1 MPAGT
6 QSSRGR
12 SSDSEEDNIRVCFK
26 SQDGSRDFFKVL
38 ESTKIRDLVKVFCAR
53 KNIEYET
60 AVFLYDQKCLPYKG
74 TVKEVGLMDKDEI
87 NVMIPH
93 SGG

>member
-12 SSDSEEDNIRVCFK
+12 SSDSEEDNIR
-26 SQDGSRDFFKVL
+26 DGSRDFFKVL